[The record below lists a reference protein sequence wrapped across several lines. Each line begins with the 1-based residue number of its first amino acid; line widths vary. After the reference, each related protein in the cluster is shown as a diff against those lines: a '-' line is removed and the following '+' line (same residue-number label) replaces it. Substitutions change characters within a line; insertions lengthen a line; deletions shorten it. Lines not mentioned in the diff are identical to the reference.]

1 MMGKS
6 AFFFGTEEEMEK
18 MKKRIQT
25 MYRTTV
31 YTRTVHELLCAGTDL
46 LCAWLVSVL
55 LSRALAGE
63 WTQAIVSVGAAAA
76 AMVLSGLVRR
86 KTTMLC
92 DKAEQEAMLD
102 YRVAVCQAVIRQEI
116 AAETQGELD
125 ARLQGDAESVA
136 AFYASALPNAIAS
149 GVSLALCLALLAAA
163 DGWLALIFGTLSM
176 LQLLPTLVY
185 EKWAKPIYM
194 QTMAN
199 EEAYCNWIHEGL
211 SGMSTLK
218 AYEREDW
225 FMARFRA
232 HSQSIVRACE
242 RETRTSTVED
252 VISGLIS
259 TVLSYGAYLILGAFV
274 LLRGVPLAQTPLL
287 LVLAQHAFSAVEAMV
302 NSRMQ
307 HFRYQQA
314 MERLLGDE
322 GEAQRELPLLPEGGE
337 TLVAADRLRKV
348 YGDKVVVASASMEI
362 RQGERLL
369 LQGVN
374 GAGKTTLLRMLLGS
388 CTPTDGEVRRRKA
401 TVAFAFQEEPALG
414 IPCGQLVQALEQAGM
429 LRAEDFARHH
439 HAFQNDDIM
448 DRTPEECSAG
458 QRKRF
463 YLSIALAVNA
473 ELLILDEP
481 TNHLDADS
489 VRYLLSQL
497 QGRRSA
503 LLLCTHDSRINLAW
517 DRVYRMEE
525 GCLHAA

>member
-1 MMGKS
+1 
-6 AFFFGTEEEMEK
+6 
-18 MKKRIQT
+18 MKKRIKGI
-25 MYRTTV
+25 YRVTV
-31 YTRTVHELLCAGTDL
+31 YAHTIHELLCAGTDL

-55 LSRALAGE
+55 LSRALAEE

-86 KTTMLC
+86 KTTMAC

-136 AFYASALPNAIAS
+136 AFYASALPKAIAS
-149 GVSLALCLALLAAA
+149 GVSLALCLALLAAT
-163 DGWLALIFGTLSM
+163 DGWLALIFGALSM

-185 EKWAKPIYM
+185 EKWAKPIYL

-199 EEAYCNWIHEGL
+199 EEAYCDWIHEGL
-211 SGMSTLK
+211 NGISTLK

-225 FMARFRA
+225 FMARFRM

-242 RETRTSTVED
+242 RESRTSAVED

-274 LLRGVPLAQTPLL
+274 LLRGVPLARTPLL

-307 HFRYQQA
+307 HIRYQQA
-314 MERLLGDE
+314 IERLLGDG
-322 GEAQRELPLLPEGGE
+322 GEAQRESPPLPENEE
-337 TLVAADRLRKV
+337 TLIAANGLRKV
-348 YGDKVVVASASMEI
+348 YGDKVVVSSASMEI
-362 RQGERLL
+362 RQRERLL

-388 CTPTDGEVRRRKA
+388 CPPTDGEVRRGKA
-401 TVAFAFQEEPALG
+401 KVAFAFQEEPTLG
-414 IPCGQLVQALEQAGM
+414 IPCGRMVQALERAGM
-429 LRAEDFARHH
+429 LRAEDFTRHH
-439 HAFQNDDIM
+439 HAFGNDDIM
-448 DRTPEECSAG
+448 DRLPEACSAG

-463 YLSIALAVNA
+463 YLSIALAADA

-497 QGRRSA
+497 RAYQGA
-503 LLLCTHDSRINLAW
+503 LLVCTHDARVNLAW